1 MRRYTYY
8 SFHTI
13 FMSINFLLA
22 IRYNTSHMDTDI
34 LKDEPS
40 AEYSNSIPPVL
51 PAGDVAKSTLFA
63 NQISHI
69 EENAQLAS
77 PTSSRATPPSKCK

>member
-1 MRRYTYY
+1 
-8 SFHTI
+8 
-13 FMSINFLLA
+13 
-22 IRYNTSHMDTDI
+22 MDTDI

-51 PAGDVAKSTLFA
+51 AAGDVAKSTLFA

-69 EENAQLAS
+69 EENAQQSS
-77 PTSSRATPPSKCK
+77 PTSIRNAPSSKCKFTI